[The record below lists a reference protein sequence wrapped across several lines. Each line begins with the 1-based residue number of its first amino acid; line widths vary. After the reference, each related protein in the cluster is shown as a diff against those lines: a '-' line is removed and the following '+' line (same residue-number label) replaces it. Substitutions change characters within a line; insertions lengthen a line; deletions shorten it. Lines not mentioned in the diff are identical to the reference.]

1 MPRHVRAVV
10 LLFVLAGGAR
20 GMEIRDYS
28 ASRHNRFTG
37 FPENPVW
44 NDAAWF
50 DSRKF
55 TGVGWCPADDTNK
68 RQFALVSPQ
77 HIVCVTHYAPG
88 AGSVIRFLNAD
99 GLTVERTVDSSTAIQ
114 NDLGQNTDLSL
125 AKFTTPL
132 AVGDK
137 VDAFPYLDL
146 ADENAYL
153 NTRLTVFGWQAK
165 AARGFIAAFDDLE
178 GDGLNLTRALR
189 FDYPIDYGWQDDC
202 YLQSGDSGSP
212 SFASV
217 DGSPALVSVHT
228 AIDTITGYRR
238 NYDTFVCHYIA
249 KLNLLMAA
257 DGYQM
262 TPTAPPPTSLATA
275 VVRTPEPWRQAMP
288 ATCRLDLTNT
298 GASVATNPNAV
309 LRFTPAQS
317 PDTLDAPGWTV
328 TNGAAGEF
336 LLHRANLPAGETSSL
351 TATWPQTGI
360 AGQLPIRLDCWAD
373 GIAVRSYD
381 FTTGLI
387 PSYEAWADGL
397 AQPAADADGDGD
409 GLPNLLEYVFGGDP
423 AVASRFQPGGVPL
436 QPQVSAVSG
445 TVSVDFP
452 VREDA
457 EDRGITY
464 VVEFSTTLENGSW
477 SADPPPGFS
486 VEEETY
492 TPDSPGFVR
501 RTVTF
506 DATAPRRFC
515 RVRVELDEDG

>member
-10 LLFVLAGGAR
+10 VLIVLAGGAR
-20 GMEIRDYS
+20 AMEIRDYS
-28 ASRHNRFTG
+28 ATRHDRFTG
-37 FPENPVW
+37 FPASPAW
-44 NDAAWF
+44 NDSAWF
-50 DSRKF
+50 GTRAF
-55 TGVGWCPADDTNK
+55 TGAGWRPADGTNK

-99 GLTVERTVDSSTAIQ
+99 GLTVERTVDSTTAIQ

-125 AKFTTPL
+125 ARFTTPL
-132 AVGDK
+132 AAGDK

-153 NTRLTVFGWQAK
+153 NTRLTVFGWHAR
-165 AARGFIAAFDDLE
+165 AGRGFIAAFDDIE
-178 GDGLNLTRALR
+178 GTGLNLTRALR
-189 FDYPIDYGWQDDC
+189 FDFPKNYGWQDDC

-217 DGSPALVSVHT
+217 DGTPALVAVHT
-228 AIDTITGYRR
+228 AVDETDAFRQ

-249 KLNLLMAA
+249 KLDLLMAA

-262 TPTAPPPTSLATA
+262 TPTAPPPTALAA
-275 VVRTPEPWRQAMP
+275 EAVRTPEPWRQAMP
-288 ATCRLDLTNT
+288 ATGRFDLTNT
-298 GASVATNPNAV
+298 GTAVATNPNAV
-309 LRFTPAQS
+309 LRFAPAQS

-351 TATWPQTGI
+351 TATWSQTGI

-381 FTTGLI
+381 FTTGLL
-387 PSYEAWADGL
+387 PSYQAWADTL
-397 AQPAADADGDGD
+397 AQPAPEADGDGD
-409 GLPNLLEYVFGGDP
+409 GFANLLEYAFGGNP
-423 AVASRFQPGGVPL
+423 EVASRFQPGGVPL
-436 QPQVSAVSG
+436 QPQVSVDSG
-445 TVSVDFP
+445 TVIVDFP

-464 VVEFSTTLENGSW
+464 VVEFSTTLANGSW
-477 SADPPPGFS
+477 SADPPPGYA
-486 VEEETY
+486 VEDDAY
-492 TPDSPGFVR
+492 TPDSPGYLR
-501 RTVTF
+501 RRVTF
-506 DATAPRRFC
+506 DASAPRRFC
-515 RVRVELDEDG
+515 RVRVELDEGG